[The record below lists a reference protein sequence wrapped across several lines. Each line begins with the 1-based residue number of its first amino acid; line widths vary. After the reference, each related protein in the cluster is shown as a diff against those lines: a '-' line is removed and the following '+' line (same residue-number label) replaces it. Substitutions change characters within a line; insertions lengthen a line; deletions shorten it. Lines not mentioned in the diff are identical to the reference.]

1 MVKRVDEKYEK
12 MKMEAQ
18 VKKKKKIPKSE
29 GGIGGLEREYWFM

>member
-18 VKKKKKIPKSE
+18 VKKKKKFPE
-29 GGIGGLEREYWFM
+29 VRVELVD

>member
-18 VKKKKKIPKSE
+18 VKKKKFPE
-29 GGIGGLEREYWFM
+29 VRVELVD